1 MPQTINTRI
10 CKKCGVEKP
19 IIDFGKTGKQL
30 LLNGEWTRYHKNTC
44 KQCNSTR
51 KTPLKPDGSIIT
63 CKGGASYIKENG
75 KWVYIPHQKPYYLDD
90 HERIQRDIELV
101 NSIYEDEFKPIVRW
115 KKVIPGYFVS
125 KYGKII
131 STRRNQPAE
140 IKIII
145 NKPEGTSNSKRRVLS
160 TSFKVGLP
168 PDFFGD
174 YIYKSTDGKES
185 SNSSVRIATHR
196 AVMETWKPIDEYPPD
211 QLKDDWDK
219 APESFKQWVRDTAFI
234 DHIDD
239 DPTNNC
245 LDNLRWVT
253 PLQNHYQRKKLDY
266 A

>member
-1 MPQTINTRI
+1 MALGYNRMI
-10 CKKCGVEKP
+10 
-19 IIDFGKTGKQL
+19 
-30 LLNGEWTRYHKNTC
+30 
-44 KQCNSTR
+44 R
-51 KTPLKPDGSIIT
+51 KTPLKPDGSICT
-63 CKGGASYIKENG
+63 CKGGQKFIKENG
-75 KWVYIPHQKPYYLDD
+75 KWVYLPQQKPYYLDD

-101 NSIYEDEFKPIVRW
+101 NSIYGDEFKPMVRW
-115 KKVIPGYFVS
+115 RKVIPGYFVS

-131 STRRNQPAE
+131 STRRNKLTE

-168 PDFFGD
+168 PDFFKD
-174 YIYKSTDGKES
+174 YVYKSSHGGD
-185 SNSSVRIATHR
+185 SNASVRISTHR

-211 QLKDDWDK
+211 QLKNDWDK

-253 PLQNHYQRKKLDY
+253 PLQNHFLRKKVQNE
-266 A
+266 